1 MTTTTQPRRIETP
14 DRIDP
19 GARTGLFRPMW
30 RESARDI
37 AHLLV
42 DGSPRHPP
50 GTKLAPSPPVTDRVL
65 GHLRGGLTDPLHAFL
80 RWQREAGDVA
90 RLRLGGVTAHLLS
103 HPDHIRAV
111 LQERSREFVRPI
123 QGRMNL
129 ARVLGNGLLVSEGAF
144 WLRQR
149 RISQP
154 AFHKRRIDGFG
165 ERMIAASTDL
175 AASWEARADRGESF
189 DVSRDMMRLTLRI
202 VQETLL
208 GAAPS
213 EDADRIGESVAYLLG
228 ELNRRFSRVFAPP
241 ESWPTRANER
251 FRRHRAVLDE
261 AVHQMIRER
270 RGDPGRDDLLSML
283 LETVDEETGEQMDDV
298 QLRDEVMTIFLAG
311 HETTANA
318 LSWTFAMLGRHPH
331 VARELQRE
339 LDEVLGGR
347 PPCTDDYPRLVYTK
361 MVLSE
366 AIRLYPPAWI
376 MARAPTTDIELDGYL
391 LPAGGRLFLSPWVT
405 HRHPAFWKD
414 PEGFDPER
422 FRDPKAI
429 DRFAYFPFG
438 GGPRLCIGHAF
449 AMLEG
454 VLVLATLAQ
463 RFHLEL
469 VAGHVLEPE
478 ALVTLRPKHG
488 VRVVARRRAPGA
500 HA

>member
-1 MTTTTQPRRIETP
+1 MSPTIEPRRAESP

-19 GARTGLFRPMW
+19 HERPRFLRPLW
-30 RESARDI
+30 QETARDF
-37 AHLLV
+37 ARLLV

-50 GTKLAPSPPVTDRVL
+50 GTKLAPSPEASDRVF
-65 GHLRGGLTDPLHAFL
+65 GHLRDGIADPLHAFL
-80 RWQREAGDVA
+80 QWQREAGDVA

-103 HPDHIRAV
+103 HPRHVRAV
-111 LQERSREFVRPI
+111 LQERHREFVKPI
-123 QGRMNL
+123 QGRRNL
-129 ARVLGNGLLVSEGAF
+129 AKVLGNGLLVSEGAF

-149 RISQP
+149 RIAQP
-154 AFHKRRIDGFG
+154 AFHKRRIDAFG

-175 AASWEARADRGESF
+175 ADTWEARADRGESF

-213 EDADRIGESVAYLLG
+213 DDADRIGDSVAYLLG
-228 ELNRRFSRVFAPP
+228 EMNRRFSRVIEPP
-241 ESWPTRANER
+241 ESWPTRSNRR
-251 FRRHRAVLDE
+251 FRHHRAVLDE
-261 AVHQMIRER
+261 AVHRMIRER

-283 LETVDEETGEQMDDV
+283 LEAVDEETGEQMDDV

-331 VARELQRE
+331 VARELHRE

-347 PPCTDDYPRLVYTK
+347 APRTEDYPKLVYTK

-366 AIRLYPPAWI
+366 AMRLYPPAWI
-376 MARAPTTDIELDGYL
+376 MARAPILDLELDGYL
-391 LPAGGRLFLSPWVT
+391 LPAGGRVFLSPWVT
-405 HRHPAFWKD
+405 HRHPAFWSD

-429 DRFAYFPFG
+429 DRFAFFPFG

-449 AMLEG
+449 AMMEA
-454 VLVLATLAQ
+454 VLVLATLSQ
-463 RFHLEL
+463 RVHLEL
-469 VAGHVLEPE
+469 VPGHVIEPE
-478 ALVTLRPKHG
+478 ALVTLRPRNG
-488 VRVVARRRAPGA
+488 VRVVARRARSEQI
-500 HA
+500 